1 MKSLLYKEFRL
12 GITPL
17 FYLSLLFC
25 VLLLIPQWV
34 FLLVPMYFLFTVV
47 PNIFTIAKAQNDI
60 VFSAMMPVRRSDI
73 VKARITSIVI
83 LELAQ
88 ILFMALFSA
97 VHLMLYSTPNFLMD
111 TNATYIGCV
120 FLMYGIFNIVFF
132 PMFYKTAYK
141 VGVPIIVGVAATV
154 VFSILAEFIIL
165 AVPPLRVLGGRD
177 HIGAQLAVM
186 AGGIV
191 LFGLLNL
198 AAYRMSTKRFE
209 RIGL

>member
-12 GITPL
+12 GITPM

-25 VLLLIPQWV
+25 ALLLIPQWV

-47 PNIFTIAKAQNDI
+47 PNIFTLAKAQNDI

-73 VKARITSIVI
+73 VKSRITSIVI
-83 LELAQ
+83 FELAQ
-88 ILFMALFSA
+88 ILFMAIFS
-97 VHLMLYSTPNFLMD
+97 VIHVMLYSAGNFLMD
-111 TNATYIGCV
+111 TNVTYIGCV

-141 VGVPIIVGVAATV
+141 VGVPIIAGVAATV
-154 VFSILAEFIIL
+154 VFSILAEFVIL
-165 AVPPLRVLGGRD
+165 AVPALKVLGGRD
-177 HIGAQLAVM
+177 HIGAQLAVL

-191 LFGLLNL
+191 VFVLFNL